1 LADGIIDLRDR
12 SEKNEGGTMVE
23 FLNKDKAYAEIVSIV
38 DKASNEVVLITPY
51 IKIPDDLFERLKY
64 KDGKGTKTVVVCRG
78 KKLASEVKSQLKQLR
93 KLELR
98 FDEDLHAKCFYN
110 EDSMV
115 ITSLNLLEHSQQH
128 NREMGILINR
138 AEDESVFKEALS
150 EAEFIVT
157 NAKKD
162 SAIKSMFGEIG
173 KEVKSLVDYQIE
185 DRPKRTRKYKST
197 NERGFCIRCGK
208 RKSYDV
214 SAPYCLDCYS
224 AWNKYKNP
232 EYQEKYCHSCGK
244 LRERIT
250 MAKPLCATCYKKQ

>member
-1 LADGIIDLRDR
+1 
-12 SEKNEGGTMVE
+12 MVE

-38 DKASNEVVLITPY
+38 DKASSKVVLITPY

-78 KKLASEVKSQLKQLR
+78 KNLASEVKSKLKQLR
-93 KLELR
+93 FLELR

-115 ITSLNLLEHSQQH
+115 ITSLNLLEYSQQH
-128 NREMGILINR
+128 NREMGILLKK
-138 AEDESVFKEALS
+138 AEDASVFNEALG
-150 EAEFIVT
+150 EAEYIVT
-157 NAKKD
+157 SAKKD
-162 SAIKSMFGEIG
+162 SAIKSMFQAIG
-173 KEVKSLVDYQIE
+173 KEAKSLVDSQVE
-185 DRPKRTRKYKST
+185 DRPKRTRRYKST

-208 RKSYDV
+208 SKSYDV
-214 SAPYCLDCYS
+214 SAPYCLDCYRV
-224 AWNKYKNP
+224 WDKYKNP
-232 EYQEKYCHSCGK
+232 EHKENYCHSCGK